1 MREIISKIQT
11 MRKEAD
17 FEVMDK
23 IVITY
28 EGSEKAETVF
38 AKNADEIGAE
48 TLAAGGEKS
57 DTCRL
62 CERVEDQW

>member
-1 MREIISKIQT
+1 

-48 TLAAGGEKS
+48 TLALEVKKQHLQAM
-57 DTCRL
+57 
-62 CERVEDQW
+62 